1 MKLAAMLNQE
11 FQNALLALGNE
22 KVSMP
27 TAYKL
32 KKLVKVIN
40 EELGTYN
47 EMLEKIRTK
56 HKPTEEGKET
66 DQQAFM
72 KDYLEL
78 VNMEIETPQIKLSEL
93 QNVSLTTK
101 DLVILDPVIQDDSET
116 QA

>member
-27 TAYKL
+27 TAYRL
-32 KKLVKVIN
+32 KKIVKLIN

-47 EMLEKIRTK
+47 EMLSKIQEK
-56 HKPTEEGKET
+56 HKAEEGKEV

-78 VNMEIETPQIKLSEL
+78 VNMEVETPKIKISEL
-93 QNVSLTTK
+93 QNVTLTTK
-101 DLVILDPVIQDDSET
+101 ELVILDPVLEDDSEA

>member
-1 MKLAAMLNQE
+1 MKLAAMLNQD

-27 TAYKL
+27 TAYRL
-32 KKLVKVIN
+32 KKLVNQIN
-40 EELGTYN
+40 QELGTYN
-47 EMLEKIRTK
+47 ELLAKIQDK
-56 HKPTEEGKET
+56 HKPVEEGKEV

-78 VNMEIETPQIKLSEL
+78 VNMEIETPKIKLSEL

-101 DLVILDPVIQDDSET
+101 DLVILDPVLQDDSEA